1 MVVDW
6 HSIFKFLTDFST
18 IAMAF
23 FAGLALNTW
32 KKELKLQ
39 KKLEIYDDIYLLF
52 FKIEEFLDD
61 LGIMYS
67 KKGEFYCHN
76 QITSFSSKIALFL
89 SKIKIIKDSDL
100 LTEIEFC
107 FNNIKKTFAWGD
119 AEELEDGTIRATY
132 QYETFIQKY
141 LQDSDFR
148 NSIKT
153 SISQI
158 RQICE
163 EKQRKVY
170 S

>member
-18 IAMAF
+18 IAMAI

-39 KKLEIYDDIYLLF
+39 KKIEIYDDIYLLF

-61 LGIMYS
+61 FGFMYS
-67 KKGEFYCHN
+67 KEGEFYCNN

-89 SKIKIIKDSDL
+89 SKVKIIKDSDL

-119 AEELEDGTIRATY
+119 AEELEDGTIRTTY

-153 SISQI
+153 SISRI

-163 EKQRKVY
+163 EKQQKVY

>member
-1 MVVDW
+1 MEVDW

-39 KKLEIYDDIYLLF
+39 KKIEIYDNLYLLF
-52 FKIEEFLDD
+52 FKIEEFLDN
-61 LGIMYS
+61 LGIIYS
-67 KKGEFYCHN
+67 KEGEFYCNN
-76 QITSFSSKIALFL
+76 QITSFSSKIALFV
-89 SKIKIIKDSDL
+89 SKVKIIKDSDL
-100 LTEIEFC
+100 LTNIEFC

-148 NSIKT
+148 NSIKN